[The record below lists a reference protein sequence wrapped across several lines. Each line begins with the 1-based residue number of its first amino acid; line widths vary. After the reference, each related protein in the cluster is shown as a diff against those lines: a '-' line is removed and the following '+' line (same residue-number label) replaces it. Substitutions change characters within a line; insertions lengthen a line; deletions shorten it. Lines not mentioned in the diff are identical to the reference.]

1 MSIEAKIIK
10 DSVHKG
16 RRITTYLIKYPRFI
30 HAELM
35 THRLFSRNSA
45 SSRAI
50 PHNKTI
56 DSVLKD
62 ICEPIAYQKNHKGMQ
77 GTEYFES
84 EQDLN
89 EIQKLWKQHR
99 DLSVDVA
106 NKLNEIGVTKQL
118 TNRLLEP
125 HMWNIM
131 LVTATEYDNF
141 FELRCPKYHS
151 PVDIHFLHKSKKD
164 CIAAH
169 SNPVNLKIFNEF
181 SIEDWLAINESQ
193 AEIHIQALAELMYDE
208 YNSSTPTKLKSNQW
222 HIPFE
227 DKMDLDQIVDLVSK
241 LKMSENAIKLAISV
255 ARCARLSYLTFDD
268 KIDHSKDLN
277 LFLTLT
283 NSKHLSPFEHVAKA
297 MNWFEYILNVNTSK
311 SKFKLSNKV
320 FGWSNNF
327 KGFIPYRYYI
337 EL

>member
-1 MSIEAKIIK
+1 M
-10 DSVHKG
+10 
-16 RRITTYLIKYPRFI
+16 YFFI
-30 HAELM
+30 
-35 THRLFSRNSA
+35 
-45 SSRAI
+45 SS
-50 PHNKTI
+50 
-56 DSVLKD
+56 
-62 ICEPIAYQKNHKGMQ
+62 
-77 GTEYFES
+77 
-84 EQDLN
+84 
-89 EIQKLWKQHR
+89 
-99 DLSVDVA
+99 SVDPVFF
-106 NKLNEIGVTKQL
+106 NKSIIENTK
-118 TNRLLEP
+118 N
-125 HMWNIM
+125 NI
-131 LVTATEYDNF
+131 LF
-141 FELRCPKYHS
+141 KLRH
-151 PVDIHFLHKSKKD
+151 
-164 CIAAH
+164 
-169 SNPVNLKIFNEF
+169 
-181 SIEDWLAINESQ
+181 NESQ
-193 AEIHIQALAELMYDE
+193 AEIHIQKLAELMYDE

-283 NSKHLSPFEHVAKA
+283 NSKHLSPFEHVVKA
-297 MNWFEYILNVNTSK
+297 MNWFEYILNVKTSI